1 MGKGVGQDIRGAKDV
16 IKRAWKR
23 EKGKKEGAKEK
34 TEEGEKVRIEGK

>member
-23 EKGKKEGAKEK
+23 EKGKKG
-34 TEEGEKVRIEGK
+34 GSEGKKRREKGRK